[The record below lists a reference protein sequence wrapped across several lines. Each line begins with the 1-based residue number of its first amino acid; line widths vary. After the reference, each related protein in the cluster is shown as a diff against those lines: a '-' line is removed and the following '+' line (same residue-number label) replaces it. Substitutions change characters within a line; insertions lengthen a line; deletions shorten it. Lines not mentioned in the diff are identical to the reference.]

1 MAAQILKGEPVVER
15 LHKNIEQQVSL
26 LTAADI
32 VPTLA
37 IVDATGEASSA
48 LYATTREKACARLGI
63 ASQLITLPPTGA
75 GRELVDILREL
86 AENPKIHAIMLEAPV
101 SEEYALLHPT
111 LRIPPEKDV
120 DGLHPVN
127 LGRLMTGNPLFVPA
141 TAAAC
146 VEMLHHYEIPIRGK
160 RVVIVGRSMGVG
172 KPLALLMLAEDA
184 TVTLCHSRTRDLAY
198 ETRQAEILVVA
209 AGKPE
214 LVTASMVTPGAVVLD
229 VGTNVTADGQVVG
242 DVEQAGVHLVA
253 SALSPPQGGLG
264 PVTTALLLWQV
275 VEAARL
281 RAEVKGSA

>member
-1 MAAQILKGEPVVER
+1 MAARILKGQPVVER
-15 LHKNIEQQVSL
+15 LHRNIEQQISAL
-26 LTAADI
+26 AAIEI

-37 IVDATGEASSA
+37 IVDATSDPSSA
-48 LYATTREKACARLGI
+48 LYARTKEKACAQLGI
-63 ASQLITLPPTGA
+63 QTQLLTLPPSGA
-75 GRELVDILREL
+75 GRELIEHLREL
-86 AENPKIHAIMLEAPV
+86 AENPKVHAILMEAPV
-101 SEEYALLHPT
+101 SEEYSSLHPN

-127 LGRLMTGNPLFVPA
+127 LGRLLAGNPLFVPA

-146 VEMLHHYEIPIRGK
+146 VELLHHYEIPIAGK
-160 RVVIVGRSMGVG
+160 RVVIVGRSLVVG

-198 ETRQAEILVVA
+198 ETRQAEILIVA

-229 VGTNVTADGQVVG
+229 VGTNFGPDGQVVG
-242 DVEQAGVHLVA
+242 DVEQAGVNLVA
-253 SALSPPQGGLG
+253 SALSPPKGGLG

-281 RAEVKGSA
+281 RAEVKAAS